1 MRHSLRSFVLCWMA
15 AGLCACSADVNPVR
29 DVAVA
34 TGIGPQPRTAP
45 DFVAASRPEKLD
57 YIPVGV
63 SAPARPVPAKPQAS
77 VGAFEAE
84 MNAVR
89 AANEARAA
97 EARAAGAS
105 APPAAPQ

>member
-1 MRHSLRSFVLCWMA
+1 MRYPIHLLALFWTAV
-15 AGLCACSADVNPVR
+15 GLCACSGDVNPVR

-45 DFVAASRPEKLD
+45 DFVAGTRPQKLD

-63 SAPARPVPAKPQAS
+63 SAPARPTPAKGQAS

-84 MNAVR
+84 MEAVR

-105 APPAAPQ
+105 PAPVAP

>member
-1 MRHSLRSFVLCWMA
+1 MRDCIRSLALCWMA
-15 AGLCACSADVNPVR
+15 AGLGACSADVNPVR

-45 DFVAASRPEKLD
+45 DFVAASRPQKLD

-63 SAPARPVPAKPQAS
+63 SAPARPTAAKAQAR

-84 MNAVR
+84 MEAVR
-89 AANEARAA
+89 AANDARAA
-97 EARAAGAS
+97 EARAAGAR
-105 APPAAPQ
+105 AAPVAP